1 MRKYFYVN
9 EKDVLYVLRNNYKY
23 NNVNETLTN

>member
-9 EKDVLYVLRNNYKY
+9 EKFVLYVLRNNYKY
-23 NNVNETLTN
+23 NIVNETLTN